1 MDMIKFS
8 REFKTGLV
16 AIMTIIFFIWG
27 FSFIKNDNLFKK
39 ERVFYATYKN
49 VGGLEPS
56 SLVTINVYKVGKI
69 DKIIFHPQKK
79 GFLIVRFSLNTNFEF
94 SKNSIAK
101 IYSSDLIGTKS
112 LSIIPDYRGEIAV
125 DGDTLISEMEAGV
138 FELLNEKVAPLQYK
152 FESLLTNSDLLM
164 QNLNNILDIKTQNNL
179 REAIKSLKNSILVFE
194 KTSKSLDSLVVG
206 NQENIN
212 VILENSKTISQNIK
226 QLSDTLVKVDIA
238 ATFSKFNT
246 VITSIDSLVLNVK
259 AGKGSVGKLLNDD
272 QLYNNITNVSK
283 ELEEL
288 LHDMKLHPKRYV
300 HFSLFGKKDKGY
312 KPSVKDSIK

>member
-1 MDMIKFS
+1 
-8 REFKTGLV
+8 
-16 AIMTIIFFIWG
+16 
-27 FSFIKNDNLFKK
+27 
-39 ERVFYATYKN
+39 
-49 VGGLEPS
+49 
-56 SLVTINVYKVGKI
+56 
-69 DKIIFHPQKK
+69 
-79 GFLIVRFSLNTNFEF
+79 
-94 SKNSIAK
+94 
-101 IYSSDLIGTKS
+101 
-112 LSIIPDYRGEIAV
+112 
-125 DGDTLISEMEAGV
+125 MEAGV

-226 QLSDTLVKVDIA
+226 RLSDTLVKVDIA

-246 VITSIDSLVLNVK
+246 IITSIDSLVLNVK